1 MLFVG
6 VQITFLW
13 VVKELEN
20 QRKVVLER
28 KKAVCFLLKIF
39 NSRRVNR
46 NINLKRKLGEK
57 EEKRR
62 RS

>member
-28 KKAVCFLLKIF
+28 KKAVCFILKIF
-39 NSRRVNR
+39 NSRKSKQKRE
-46 NINLKRKLGEK
+46 LKRKFGGR
-57 EEKRR
+57 EERRR

>member
-13 VVKELEN
+13 VERELEN

-39 NSRRVNR
+39 NSRKSKQKWEF
-46 NINLKRKLGEK
+46 KRKLGGT
-57 EEKRR
+57 EERRR